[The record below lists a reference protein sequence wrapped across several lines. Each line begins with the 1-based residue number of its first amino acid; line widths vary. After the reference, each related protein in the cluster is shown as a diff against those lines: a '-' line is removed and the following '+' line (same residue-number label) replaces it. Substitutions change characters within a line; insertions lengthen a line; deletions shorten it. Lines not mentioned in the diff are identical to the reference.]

1 MVTGPARDGPVA
13 VCTLTSAELDRPLGA
28 LPGVARAGGLVTA
41 NLGIEELLRWLLDRP
56 RVRFLLLCG
65 TDSALFQAGQT
76 LVALARNGVAG
87 SGCRV
92 VGGAG
97 YLPMLATLGRDP
109 VQRFRDQVELVDAR
123 GERDAGRL
131 AGLVAGLVARD
142 PGPYRSPVP
151 QPGAPRPAFRRLR
164 PGGRRRPIA
173 RWSDTFVVV
182 DVDRTGRRLT
192 ARVYG
197 TDLTPRYEMAG
208 ARAES
213 MLLGLLEAGV
223 VTDLSHAG
231 YLGAELAKAETALRL
246 GLDYHQDLPLR
257 AAYSTTVPR

>member
-13 VCTLTSAELDRPLGA
+13 VCTLTSAELDHPLGA

-41 NLGIEELLRWLLDRP
+41 NLGIDELVRWVLERP
-56 RVRFLLLCG
+56 PVRFLLLCG
-65 TDSALFQAGQT
+65 ADSALFQAGQT

-97 YLPMLATLGRDP
+97 YLPMLATLGREP
-109 VQRFRDQVELVDAR
+109 LERFRAQVELVDAR
-123 GERDAGRL
+123 GERDVGAL

-142 PGPYRSPVP
+142 PGPYR
-151 QPGAPRPAFRRLR
+151 PGAPGPGPPRPAFRRLR

-173 RWSDTFVVV
+173 RWSGTFVVV
-182 DVDRTGRRLT
+182 GVDRAGRRLT

-257 AAYSTTVPR
+257 AAYPITVPR